1 MLTLYDQFGFPITP
15 ESKPDEDILA
25 YTGLPDGFDAFP
37 SKGLTPAKLAAI
49 FQEANQGNPLRQM
62 ELFEEM
68 EEKDTHLFSV
78 LSKRRGSV
86 TGLDYEIAP
95 ASQDKKDLEIAEFV
109 ESQITGLANLEEAFK
124 DIADGIGKGYSAME
138 LFWDVKDG
146 RNVVRHLNRIEQ
158 QRFIWKS
165 ATEPRLLT
173 KANPYDGI
181 ELKPFKFMLHVH
193 KTKSG
198 HPARQGLMRIC
209 AWMYLFKNFDIKS
222 WVKFAEIFGIPL
234 RLGKYD
240 SGATPSDKQKLIQAV
255 RAIGQDAA
263 GVISKG
269 TEIEFIEAAKNG
281 NADFYDKLAK
291 FCKAEMSIAVLGQ
304 TMTTEQGENGA
315 RSLGEVHQGVE
326 DSIQKD
332 DCEQISKSVRR
343 DLIRPLVGFNY
354 GWDVALPWFKF
365 KYEKPEDKN
374 SKADLYGKHLENGVP
389 IGVRQYR
396 QEFDLAEPEADD
408 ELLVPQRQRD
418 VASSENAFEAKAGR
432 IVFSN
437 RNIEGDDEDHLGSF
451 VEQAVRQANHD
462 PLVDP
467 ILKLLDKSKDLL
479 EFKENLQDAFKDM
492 DDLEL
497 GNLIEQGLQIAFL
510 TGSFEALSPE
520 EKEGL
525 VE

>member
-1 MLTLYDQFGFPITP
+1 MQTLFDQWGFPITP
-15 ESKPDEDILA
+15 DAKPDDNIVS
-25 YTGLPDGFDAFP
+25 YTSLPDSFDAFP
-37 SKGLTPAKLAAI
+37 SKGLNPRKLAAI

-68 EEKDTHLFSV
+68 EEKDPHLFSV

-86 TGLDYEIAP
+86 TGLDYEIIP
-95 ASQDKKDLEIAEFV
+95 ASQDKADLDIAEFIG
-109 ESQITGLANLEEAFK
+109 EQINGLTNFEEGLK
-124 DIADGIGKGYSAME
+124 DIADAIGKGYSALE
-138 LFWDVKDG
+138 LFWDVRDG

-173 KANPYDGI
+173 KDNHYEGI
-181 ELKPFKFMLHVH
+181 ELVPFKFLFHVH

-222 WVKFAEIFGIPL
+222 WVKFAEVFGIPL

-240 SGATPSDKQKLIQAV
+240 SGATPQDKQSLIQAV

-269 TEIEFIEAAKNG
+269 TEIEFIEAAKQG
-281 NADFYDKLAK
+281 NSDFYKALADFTN
-291 FCKAEMSIAVLGQ
+291 AEMSKAVLGQ

-315 RSLGEVHQGVE
+315 RSLGEVHQGAE
-326 DSIQKD
+326 DSINID
-332 DCEQISKSVRR
+332 DCEQISKSIRR
-343 DLIRPLVGFNY
+343 DLIRPLVGFNF
-354 GWDVALPWFKF
+354 GWDAKLPRFRF

-374 SKADLYGKHLENGVP
+374 SAADLYGKHLDNGAQISVKH
-389 IGVRQYR
+389 YR
-396 QEFDLAEPEADD
+396 EKFDLPVPDEGD
-408 ELLVPQRQRD
+408 ELMVPQRD
-418 VASSENAFEAKAGR
+418 AGPGEKPFEAKAGR
-432 IVFSN
+432 IVFTN
-437 RNIEGDDEDHLGSF
+437 RNVKGDDDDHLGSL
-451 VEQAVRQANHD
+451 VEQAVSRAKHD

-467 ILKLLDKSKDLL
+467 ILKLLDESKSLL
-479 EFKENLQDAFKDM
+479 EFKENLLDAFKDM
-492 DDLEL
+492 DDLAL
-497 GNLIEQGLQIAFL
+497 GDLIQQAMEIAYL

-520 EKEGL
+520 KKADEDN
-525 VE
+525 